1 MAAKLK
7 SCTGLD
13 AVNDTMWAASN
24 YGSFVQGMVQ
34 YNLEGANDVAAY
46 CAEMT
51 KPGRAPID
59 SFAAV
64 IAAAQGGQCM
74 DSACAAAARRVSATC
89 PHHRARLHGPRP
101 RAPPRLTAP
110 QHPRRFCPPPPDSYA
125 DYLALLRNTTADRS
139 ANGLGLRQ
147 WTWQCC
153 TQFSYWQD
161 CDKDTACPL
170 SKAFMTLD
178 SNTQQCQDAFGPGV
192 SRFLN
197 ERTTRFTVR

>member
-24 YGSFVQGMVQ
+24 LGSFVQGMVQ

-74 DSACAAAARRVSATC
+74 DSACAAAARPAFRPPAPTTARGSAA
-89 PHHRARLHGPRP
+89 RARARR
-101 RAPPRLTAP
+101 RA
-110 QHPRRFCPPPPDSYA
+110 
-125 DYLALLRNTTADRS
+125 
-139 ANGLGLRQ
+139 
-147 WTWQCC
+147 
-153 TQFSYWQD
+153 
-161 CDKDTACPL
+161 
-170 SKAFMTLD
+170 
-178 SNTQQCQDAFGPGV
+178 
-192 SRFLN
+192 
-197 ERTTRFTVR
+197 